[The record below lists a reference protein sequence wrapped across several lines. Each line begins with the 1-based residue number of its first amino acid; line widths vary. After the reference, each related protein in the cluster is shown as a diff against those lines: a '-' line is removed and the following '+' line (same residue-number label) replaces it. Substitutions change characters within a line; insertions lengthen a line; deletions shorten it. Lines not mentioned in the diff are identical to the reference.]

1 MLHRILGRF
10 WRIALGLVLGLLT
23 LAHAQAQES
32 GGILR
37 VVATVPELG
46 SLAREVGG
54 DQVVVTVLVKGTEDP
69 HFIEARPAFIKA
81 LSQADVYIQVGLDQE
96 IGWAPALLQQAR
108 NGRVLPGTPGYIDAS
123 TVITPLQV
131 STVPVDRSQGD
142 VHAFGNPHF
151 LVDPIQGLKVA
162 RLIRDRLAVLRLQQ
176 AMAFEAG
183 YIAFRQRLSRALVG
197 EALAEK
203 YDVEKLALL
212 ADHGRLDAFLQSQGE
227 ADRLGGWLGRMRP
240 YAGTKA
246 VADHNVWPYFAQRF
260 QFTLIGFME
269 PKPGLPPTTHHLQEL
284 IHLMQAQRVSLILA
298 SAYYDARHARF
309 LAQHTG
315 AKIVEM
321 ANQVGART
329 GTDDYLGMI
338 EYNVQQCLTALGGA

>member
-1 MLHRILGRF
+1 MVQRILGIF
-10 WRIALGLVLGLLT
+10 WYIVPGVVLGLVT
-23 LAHAQAQES
+23 FAYAQTQGS
-32 GGILR
+32 DGVLR

-54 DQVVVTVLVKGTEDP
+54 EQVVVTVLVKGTEDP

-96 IGWAPALLQQAR
+96 IGWAPVLLQQAR
-108 NGRVLPGTPGYIDAS
+108 NGRVLPGAPGYIDAS
-123 TVITPLQV
+123 TAITPLQV

-162 RLIRDRLAVLRLQQ
+162 RLVRDRLAILRPQQ
-176 AMAFEAG
+176 AVAFEAG
-183 YIAFRQRLSRALVG
+183 YTAFRQRLSSALVG
-197 EALAEK
+197 EALAAK

-212 ADHGRLDAFLQSQGE
+212 ADHGRLEAFLQSQGE
-227 ADRLGGWLGRMRP
+227 ANLLGGWLGRMRP

-260 QFTLIGFME
+260 QLTMIGFME
-269 PKPGLPPTTHHLQEL
+269 PKPGLPPTTHHLHEL
-284 IHLMQAQRVSLILA
+284 INLMQAQKVPLILA
-298 SAYYDARHARF
+298 SAYYDPRHARF

-329 GTDDYLGMI
+329 GTDDYFSMI
-338 EYNVQQCLTALGGA
+338 EYNVQQCLAALGGA